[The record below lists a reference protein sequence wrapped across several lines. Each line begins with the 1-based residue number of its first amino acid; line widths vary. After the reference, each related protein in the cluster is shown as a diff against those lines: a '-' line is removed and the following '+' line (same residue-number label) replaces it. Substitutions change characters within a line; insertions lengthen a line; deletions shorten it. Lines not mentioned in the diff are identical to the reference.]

1 MTYDFAMGTDGQTG
15 FNAPQSKIEAA
26 VNYWISQG
34 KQPNILFKKNYLS
47 LVNMKVL
54 LLQNSCLGLDSMD
67 VPSSYQIP
75 HNIHQDRQ
83 VLVPVPRDL
92 TPVRLG
98 IWVTMRYA

>member
-34 KQPNILFKKNYLS
+34 KHPKLFSKENDLS
-47 LVNMKVL
+47 MVNMKVL
-54 LLQNSCLGLDSMD
+54 LLQNSCSELDSMD

-83 VLVPVPRDL
+83 VLVPAPRDL